1 VDTQTYRAGA
11 WGARGGR
18 LFARPA
24 ASTIDIELDSGPE
37 AAAWA
42 RSALLALEP
51 RIDPRVMED
60 VRLLVSELV
69 TNSVRHAGVPDAAI
83 VRICAR
89 LAEGTLRLEV
99 QDPGTAGAVAQRM
112 PDHDRGGGFGLNIV
126 DALATRWGV
135 ERESATLVWA
145 EFWCLGSA
153 VQEPHRRA
161 ARSAMYG

>member
-1 VDTQTYRAGA
+1 MSFDDTALGEAAEPLGRAEVMEVSIAVDAA
-11 WGARGGR
+11 A
-18 LFARPA
+18 PA
-24 ASTIDIELDSGPE
+24 AARRALRSWLGERASERVVLDAP
-37 AAAWA
+37 
-42 RSALLALEP
+42 L
-51 RIDPRVMED
+51 V
-60 VRLLVSELV
+60 VSELV